1 MCLVGK
7 QVESNNSKTF
17 RQFLVE
23 SCKKKNSNTL
33 NYFPHFYI
41 SEKEKIINTSS
52 LPSPGR
58 QVSAGRQK
66 KRDHY
71 SDFFFFQR
79 IETVFLPFPPLLP
92 FPPPNSNAESERR
105 SERAEGERER
115 EREHETERGGA
126 LQVPSSSS
134 SSPLNQTLIIPSANR
149 VSGQKLLLKK
159 NPVLHCAVVL

>member
-1 MCLVGK
+1 MATRATMCLVGK

-33 NYFPHFYI
+33 NYFPHFHI

-66 KRDHY
+66 EKGIIIRT
-71 SDFFFFQR
+71 SSSSKGSRLFFFLSPPS
-79 IETVFLPFPPLLP
+79 FLFLLQIATRKVKGDLNERRERGRGRGSTRQKEEELSR
-92 FPPPNSNAESERR
+92 FPPP
-105 SERAEGERER
+105 
-115 EREHETERGGA
+115 
-126 LQVPSSSS
+126 PPPP
-134 SSPLNQTLIIPSANR
+134 PLT
-149 VSGQKLLLKK
+149 KL
-159 NPVLHCAVVL
+159 